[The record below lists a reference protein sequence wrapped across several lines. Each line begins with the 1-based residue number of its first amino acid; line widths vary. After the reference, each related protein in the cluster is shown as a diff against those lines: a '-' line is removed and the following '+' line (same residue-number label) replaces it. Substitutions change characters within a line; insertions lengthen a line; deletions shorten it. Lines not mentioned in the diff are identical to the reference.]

1 MKRKVL
7 EKKRNPPWVKRRDK
21 IMKRLVLVDYEN
33 INLDSVAEVDTT
45 STSLW
50 IFVGPNQKNLP
61 FETVAGLQRL
71 GEACRWI
78 KIARQGKNSLDF
90 HICFELGAICAAP
103 ERPESVFVLSNDKG
117 YDAVI
122 DYANGKGM
130 KTLRVTHLSQ
140 LPASTVSKP
149 KSKYTG
155 AIIENLRKIQPQKRP
170 RKVSSLRSHL
180 INCFKNSIPEGE
192 IDVALEELF
201 ATQKLSE
208 EKGHVKY
215 EL

>member
-1 MKRKVL
+1 
-7 EKKRNPPWVKRRDK
+7 
-21 IMKRLVLVDYEN
+21 MKRLVLVDYEN
-33 INLDSVAEVDTT
+33 INLDAVGEIDTT
-45 STSLW
+45 STHLW

-61 FETVAGLQRL
+61 FETVAALQRL
-71 GEACRWI
+71 GDACRWI

-90 HICFELGAICAAP
+90 HLCFELGAICAAS
-103 ERPESVFVLSNDKG
+103 ERPEVVFVLSNDKG

-122 DYANGKGM
+122 DYANEKGLR
-130 KTLRVTHLSQ
+130 TQRVTHLSQ
-140 LPASTVSKP
+140 LPSSTVSKP
-149 KSKYTG
+149 KSKYTA
-155 AIIENLRKIQPQKRP
+155 AIIENLSKIQAQKRP

-180 INCFKNSIPEGE
+180 VNCFKNSIPEEE

-201 ATQKLSE
+201 ATRRLSE